1 MGYYFLT
8 SALVL
13 AVMPSFSLASEYNHG
28 DLCRDKRS
36 TIHRLNSDL
45 IGEPLQLEIFNDD
58 DSRFVVQFK
67 EGTMDKRINSR
78 NYDEVIQ
85 VHEDDDVEVIILR
98 NLDSVRE
105 MEERDDVLYVEKD
118 QKVYLQQTS
127 IDNIS
132 YGVNLVKAM
141 SVSDDLVGNQKVC
154 IIDTGYDLNH
164 PDLPSTSTGAEI
176 TGTSYGNLNWF
187 EDEHNH
193 GTFVA
198 GIVSALGQND
208 EGVIGLIR
216 NGKINLHIARMF
228 NENASFVWGSDLL
241 SATEDCVENGANIVN
256 ISLGGSG
263 YSQFQENAFK
273 RLHGQENVLIVAA
286 AGNKGNNDYDYPAS
300 FDSVMSVAAVDEDE
314 KVANFSQK
322 NQAVDIA
329 APGVNIKSTIPGG
342 YGVMSGTSMATPF
355 VSGVGALVWSHFPDK
370 TASEIRFAL
379 SVTAKDLGR
388 PGRDE
393 EYGHGL
399 IQADKAFQLLNGEI
413 TASPTLSPVS
423 LPCFDS
429 PVNWNAGEARYNC
442 GWFKAQNRCQL
453 YGHKVEGAEDK
464 TANEACCTCG
474 GGRIVSTTEIPTGE
488 KSSSPSV
495 TLSSGPS
502 FHYSTVPSF
511 IPSQY
516 PTRSW
521 SPSIIP
527 SNSLNPSEMPSPL
540 PSTSHPTDVPSFG
553 HSEIPSL
560 EPSISMLPSD
570 MPSMSIFPTN
580 GPSSKPS
587 RKPSFHP
594 SYSPSQN
601 PTKEQSEHPSN
612 RPTSKPSFS
621 PSSLPTSKPF
631 STLIPSLSNDM
642 CFDSQG
648 WYDAGGP
655 YFDCNFYSK
664 KNYCELYGN
673 LFQNFGQTASQAC
686 CACGGGT
693 INDKEDEKKCVNVKN
708 WHDSISP
715 IFNCKW
721 YKPNNRCQIYGNMF
735 ENRGHTANTA
745 CCVCKKKLGL
755 IYNE

>member
-1 MGYYFLT
+1 M
-8 SALVL
+8 
-13 AVMPSFSLASEYNHG
+13 N
-28 DLCRDKRS
+28 
-36 TIHRLNSDL
+36 
-45 IGEPLQLEIFNDD
+45 
-58 DSRFVVQFK
+58 
-67 EGTMDKRINSR
+67 INQ
-78 NYDEVIQ
+78 D
-85 VHEDDDVEVIILR
+85 
-98 NLDSVRE
+98 
-105 MEERDDVLYVEKD
+105 
-118 QKVYLQQTS
+118 
-127 IDNIS
+127 
-132 YGVNLVKAM
+132 
-141 SVSDDLVGNQKVC
+141 
-154 IIDTGYDLNH
+154 
-164 PDLPSTSTGAEI
+164 
-176 TGTSYGNLNWF
+176 
-187 EDEHNH
+187 NH

-208 EGVIGLIR
+208 EGVIGVIR

-273 RLHGQENVLIVAA
+273 RLHEQENVLIVAA

-329 APGVNIKSTIPGG
+329 APGVSIESTISGG

-379 SVTAKDLGR
+379 SVTAKDLGS

-453 YGHKVEGAEDK
+453 YGHKVEGTEDK

-495 TLSSGPS
+495 TQSSGPS
-502 FHYSTVPSF
+502 YHYSTIPSF

-516 PTRSW
+516 PTRS
-521 SPSIIP
+521 S
-527 SNSLNPSEMPSPL
+527 
-540 PSTSHPTDVPSFG
+540 
-553 HSEIPSL
+553 
-560 EPSISMLPSD
+560 LPSD
-570 MPSMSIFPTN
+570 MPSLSIFPTN
-580 GPSSKPS
+580 RPSSNPSSSPSSRPTSYPSLSEYPSVLPS

-601 PTKEQSEHPSN
+601 PTKEQSENPSD
-612 RPTSKPSFS
+612 RPNPKPSFS
-621 PSSLPTSKPF
+621 PSSLPTSKPTTI
-631 STLIPSLSNDM
+631 SPTLIPSNLSNDM

-655 YFDCNFYSK
+655 YFDCTFYAK

-673 LFQNFGQTASQAC
+673 LFQNFGQVS
-686 CACGGGT
+686 
-693 INDKEDEKKCVNVKN
+693 
-708 WHDSISP
+708 S
-715 IFNCKW
+715 
-721 YKPNNRCQIYGNMF
+721 
-735 ENRGHTANTA
+735 
-745 CCVCKKKLGL
+745 
-755 IYNE
+755 